1 MNAQSSGEEALIAL
15 FAELYEALQY
25 SEKDNVIIAI
35 DEGDSFLHPEW
46 QRLYVN
52 NIVTFLDF
60 INIKRG
66 WNKNFK
72 YFSPLTHRL

>member
-52 NIVTFLDF
+52 NIVTF
-60 INIKRG
+60 
-66 WNKNFK
+66 
-72 YFSPLTHRL
+72 